1 MKKALFAL
9 TAIIFISGCAAKTE
23 TTLVSSGDSDL
34 IKKYQ
39 KEGFISNNE
48 YITIIIK
55 SDKDTSAITE
65 IESQIKNR
73 TLSSLQKYLL
83 ENGKQPDNNRRAK
96 ILNLMNDF
104 GSLKKLDD
112 TQSKRFIYV
121 FSVKKDNLKAYIS
134 EF

>member
-9 TAIIFISGCAAKTE
+9 TAILFISGCAAKME
-23 TTLVSSGDSDL
+23 MNRSSSGDSDL
-34 IKKYQ
+34 VKKYQ
-39 KEGFISNNE
+39 KEGFVSNNE
-48 YITIIIK
+48 YVTIIIK
-55 SDKDTSAITE
+55 SDKDSSSISD

-73 TLSSLQKYLL
+73 TLSSLQKYLS

-96 ILNLMNDF
+96 ILNLINDF

-112 TQSKRFIYV
+112 IQSKRFVYV
-121 FSVKKDNLKAYIS
+121 FSIRKDNLKAFIS

>member
-1 MKKALFAL
+1 MKKTFIAL
-9 TAIIFISGCAAKTE
+9 TAIIFISGCAAKVESTK
-23 TTLVSSGDSDL
+23 TASGDSDL

-48 YITIIIK
+48 YATIIIK
-55 SDKDTSAITE
+55 SDKDSSSMAD
-65 IESQIKNR
+65 IENQIKNR
-73 TLSSLQKYLL
+73 TLSSFQKYLS

-96 ILNLMNDF
+96 ILNLINDF
-104 GSLKKLDD
+104 GTLKKLED

-121 FSVKKDNLKAYIS
+121 LSIKKDNLKAFIG

>member
-9 TAIIFISGCAAKTE
+9 TAILFISGCAAKME
-23 TTLVSSGDSDL
+23 TNRSSSGDSDL

-39 KEGFISNNE
+39 KEGFVSNNE
-48 YITIIIK
+48 YVTIIIK
-55 SDKDTSAITE
+55 SDKDSSSISD

-73 TLSSLQKYLL
+73 TLSSLQKYLS

-96 ILNLMNDF
+96 ILNLINDS
-104 GSLKKLDD
+104 GSLKKFDD
-112 TQSKRFIYV
+112 IQSKRFVYV
-121 FSVKKDNLKAYIS
+121 FSIRKDNLKAFIS

>member
-1 MKKALFAL
+1 MKKALFSL
-9 TAIIFISGCAAKTE
+9 TAIILISGCAAKTE
-23 TTLVSSGDSDL
+23 TTIVSSGDSDL
-34 IKKYQ
+34 IRKYQ

-55 SDKDTSAITE
+55 SDKDTSAMTDV
-65 IESQIKNR
+65 ESQIKNR

-104 GSLKKLDD
+104 GILKKLDD

-121 FSVKKDNLKAYIS
+121 FSIKKDNLKAYIN